1 MTPVTGKI
9 NVECV
14 MFDLDGTL
22 IDSTEA
28 YFKIIEI
35 AFARLDL
42 LPVSRRVIL
51 KAVEGG
57 QINWRL
63 ILPAEM
69 HARIDDIVG
78 KVREVIAHI
87 YPPIFRDDV
96 CLVPGAAEILRQ
108 IAGRGLKMGLV
119 TSTDRWHLAEKLR
132 PLRDAGID
140 ELLELIITTDDVGA
154 RKPAPD
160 PLIECAKRLG
170 VVAAKCVYVGDT
182 RLDIMAGKAAG
193 MKTVGVLT
201 GFDDYETLRRERPD
215 AILTG
220 VSDLLPVLV
229 QF

>member
-22 IDSTEA
+22 IDSSEA

-42 LPVSRRVIL
+42 PPVSRRVIL
-51 KAVEGG
+51 KAMEDG
-57 QINWRL
+57 QINWKVV
-63 ILPAEM
+63 LPAEM
-69 HARIDDIVG
+69 HACMDGVVAKTRAVIDL
-78 KVREVIAHI
+78 I
-87 YPPIFRDDV
+87 YPSIFREDV
-96 CLVPGAAEILRQ
+96 CLVPGADEILRR
-108 IAGRGLKMGLV
+108 IASRGLKMGLV
-119 TSTDRWHLAEKLR
+119 TTTGRRHLAEKLR

-140 ELLELIITTDDVGA
+140 QLLELVITTDDVAA

-170 VVAAKCVYVGDT
+170 VAVGNSVYVGDT
-182 RLDIMAGKAAG
+182 RVDMMAGKAAG

-201 GFDDYETLRRERPD
+201 GFDDYETLKQERPD
-215 AILTG
+215 AILAS
-220 VSDLLPVLV
+220 VSDLLSVLV
-229 QF
+229 QS